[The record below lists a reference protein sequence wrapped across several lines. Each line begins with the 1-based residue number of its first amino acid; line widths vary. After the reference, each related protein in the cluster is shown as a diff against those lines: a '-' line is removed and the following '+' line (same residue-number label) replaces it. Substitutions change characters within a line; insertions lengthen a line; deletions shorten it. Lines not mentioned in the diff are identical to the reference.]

1 MQCSLR
7 TLLDHGLGKV
17 GWYLLLVSKLTITI
31 NDERQ
36 VLFLLHFLFQA
47 EVLNYYFDLS
57 IITLIFL
64 VQLSSIVFPS
74 WQQPSFLGEEMCCVL
89 GDTDDDDPH
98 PSLTHDIG
106 I

>member
-1 MQCSLR
+1 
-7 TLLDHGLGKV
+7 LGKV
-17 GWYLLLVSKLTITI
+17 GWYLLLGSKLTITI